1 MRPVICSISVLLSC
15 VVLTACGQSG
25 ALQLPSDPNHDKRA
39 KYLLYKNETSLA
51 KVSSDVNTEDSKV
64 DNQTAQPSTQSQT
77 TSP

>member
-39 KYLLYKNETSLA
+39 KYLLYKNEAAPA
-51 KVSSDVNTEDSKV
+51 KASSDVNTDDGESQV
-64 DNQTAQPSTQSQT
+64 SQPSTQSQT

>member
-15 VVLTACGQSG
+15 VVLIACGQSG

-39 KYLLYKNETSLA
+39 KYLLYKNETSPA

>member
-39 KYLLYKNETSLA
+39 KYLLYKNEASSA
-51 KVSSDVNTEDSKV
+51 KASSDVNADDGKV
-64 DNQTAQPSTQSQT
+64 ENQTSQPSTQSQT